1 MDISIIIINH
11 NRSEYLER
19 CLRSCINQIIFNK
32 KYEIIFVDDGSSD
45 DSWKISKKF
54 KSEIKRYRLKK
65 NKGISYAS
73 NFAIKKSTGNYFI
86 RVDSDDFL
94 SKHSLQFMSEILE
107 NNKKYAFVCS
117 DHYRIDEFEYR
128 EKLVRLNNEKII
140 KDHGAGI
147 LIRRGI
153 FDRYNGYNTNLE
165 EAEDYELLEK
175 IMSNH
180 SYFYLPIP
188 LYRYYIHKKNISR
201 SGKRKKIIKKIINKE
216 Y

>member
-19 CLRSCINQIIFNK
+19 CLRSCVNQIVFNK
-32 KYEIIFVDDGSSD
+32 RYEIIFVDDGSTD
-45 DSWKISKKF
+45 NSWEISNKF
-54 KSEIKRYRLKK
+54 KSEIKRYKLKK
-65 NKGISYAS
+65 NKGISYAA
-73 NFAIKKSTGNYFI
+73 NFAIKKSIGNYFI

-94 SKHSLQFMSEILE
+94 SKHSLQFMSEILD

-128 EKLVRLNNEKII
+128 EKLVRLSNSRII

-147 LIRRGI
+147 LIRRNI
-153 FDRYNGYNTNLE
+153 FNSYNGYNIKLE

-175 IMSNH
+175 IMCDH
-180 SYFYLPIP
+180 PYFYLPIP

-201 SGKRKKIIKKIINKE
+201 SGKRKEIIKKIKNKE